1 MMFEIFMYAI
11 NAVMPIILLIIL
23 GYVLKSVGFFKA
35 DFLKMANKMVFRVCL
50 PTLLFYNVYNI
61 SDLGAIRWDVVLYC
75 LVIIAVLFALG
86 LITVLL
92 FVKDRR
98 QKGVILQCVFRSN
111 FAIIGIPLS
120 EALGGSEGVA
130 IAAILSAFTIP
141 FFNILAVISLSVF
154 VSEGE
159 SKIDVKD
166 ILMKIVKNPL
176 IIGVCCGLAA
186 LVIRSLIP
194 VKTDGTLVFSLSGT
208 LTFLYTAIGNVAKI
222 ASPLALI
229 ILGGQFTFSAVK
241 GMLREIIVGTS
252 WRIVAAPVIG
262 VVAAAVLSNM
272 GVLDFDITVY
282 PALVALFGSPVAV
295 SSAIMAGE
303 MDNDEQ
309 LASQLVVWTSVGSM
323 FTIFLLVVGMKYAGL
338 L

>member
-1 MMFEIFMYAI
+1 MFEIFMYAI
-11 NAVMPIILLIIL
+11 NAVMPIILLIVL
-23 GYVLKSVGFFKA
+23 GYALKVMGFFGS

-50 PTLLFYNVYNI
+50 PCLLFYNVYNI
-61 SDLGAIRWDVVLYC
+61 SNLGAIRWDVVGYSI
-75 LVIIAVLFALG
+75 VIIAILFVLG
-86 LITVLL
+86 LLTVCF
-92 FVKDRR
+92 FVKDKK

-120 EALGGSEGVA
+120 EALGGAEGVA

-141 FFNILAVISLSVF
+141 FFNILAVISLSLF
-154 VSEGE
+154 VSEGDN
-159 SKIDVKD
+159 KIDVKD
-166 ILMKIVKNPL
+166 ICTKIVKNPL
-176 IIGVCCGLAA
+176 IIGVCFGLAA

-194 VKTDGTLVFSLSGT
+194 VKADGTLVFSLSGS

-229 ILGGQFTFSAVK
+229 VLGGQFTFSAVR
-241 GMLREIIVGTS
+241 GMLKEIVTGTL
-252 WRIVAAPVIG
+252 WRIVLAPLVG
-262 VVAAAVLSNM
+262 VVAAAVLSRMNF
-272 GVLDFDITVY
+272 LHFDITVY

>member
-1 MMFEIFMYAI
+1 MFEVFMYAI

-23 GYVLKSVGFFKA
+23 GYILKVIGFFGS

-50 PTLLFYNVYNI
+50 PCLLFYNVYNI
-61 SDLGAIRWDVVLYC
+61 SDLGAIRWDVVWYC
-75 LVIIAVLFALG
+75 LMIIAILFGLG
-86 LITVLL
+86 LFTVC
-92 FVKDRR
+92 FFIKDKA

-120 EALGGSEGVA
+120 EALGGAEGVA
-130 IAAILSAFTIP
+130 VAAILSAFTIP
-141 FFNILAVISLSVF
+141 FFNILAVISLSLF

-159 SKIDVKD
+159 NKIDVKD
-166 ILMKIVKNPL
+166 IIMKIIKNPL
-176 IIGVCCGLAA
+176 IIGVCIGLVA
-186 LVIRSLIP
+186 LIIRSFIP
-194 VKTDGTLVFSLSGT
+194 VKEDGSLVFSLSGSM
-208 LTFLYTAIGNVAKI
+208 TFLYTAIGNVSKI

-229 ILGGQFTFSAVK
+229 VLGGQFTFSAVK
-241 GMLREIIVGTS
+241 GMLKEIVIGTT
-252 WRIVAAPVIG
+252 WRIVAAPIIG
-262 VVAAAVLSNM
+262 IVVAAVLTNM
-272 GVLDFDITVY
+272 GILKFDHTVY

-323 FTIFLLVVGMKYAGL
+323 ITIFLLVVGMKYAAL